1 MRWAQSAAIAAIG
14 MTFGLGATAAPE
26 VVELKDGHQVI
37 GEVVAEKPGAIYVD
51 LGFDVLRI
59 PRDQVVRRGKA
70 DEVADRPGPGPA
82 VAAEADPHG
91 FYSVGPLKARPVKD
105 LVHQYG
111 EAVISV
117 ETPSGLGSGF
127 LVNDEG
133 YAVTNNH
140 VIEGETRIAVVLY
153 QNTPSGLARKR
164 IEKVEIVALN
174 PFVDLA
180 LLKIPPQKDLKLA
193 HAVLGSLDDLNAGDG
208 AFAIGN
214 PLGLER
220 SVSQG
225 IVSTLN
231 RTFGGLIYLQTDAAI
246 NPGNSG
252 GPLFNLKGEVIG
264 VTNMGV
270 RGGDNLG
277 FAIPINTVKEFLRNR
292 NAFAFNK
299 DNPNTGYRYLDPPRR
314 TPPRPSPLGRRQG
327 QGRRGRTRAGRSR
340 RGRRVPGRGN
350 SAPRRVIGLRGK
362 TGRVAPAP
370 QFRRTPAESPAT
382 ARARARRRHLDGA
395 PRPGRRG
402 GVSWIRRT
410 DQP

>member
-1 MRWAQSAAIAAIG
+1 MLWVLPVAASAMLLALPPA
-14 MTFGLGATAAPE
+14 LDETAKSIE
-26 VVELKDGHQVI
+26 VLELKDGHKVT
-37 GEVVAEKPGAIYVD
+37 GEVVAEKPGALYVD
-51 LGFDVLRI
+51 LGFDVVRI

-70 DEVADRPGPGPA
+70 DESGSKPADAAATAP
-82 VAAEADPHG
+82 AAESDPRG

-127 LVNDEG
+127 LVNDDG

-153 QNTPSGLARKR
+153 QNTPGGLARRR

-180 LLKIPPQKDLKLA
+180 LLKLPPQDGLKLG
-193 HAVLGSLDDLNAGDG
+193 HAVLGSLEDLSAGDG
-208 AFAIGN
+208 AFAVGN

-225 IVSTLN
+225 IISTLN
-231 RTFGGLIYLQTDAAI
+231 RNFGGLVYLQTDAAI

-277 FAIPINTVKEFLRNR
+277 FAIPINVVKDFLRNR
-292 NAFAFNK
+292 NAFVFNK

-314 TPPRPSPLGRRQG
+314 LRSGPPPS
-327 QGRRGRTRAGRSR
+327 
-340 RGRRVPGRGN
+340 
-350 SAPRRVIGLRGK
+350 
-362 TGRVAPAP
+362 
-370 QFRRTPAESPAT
+370 SPA
-382 ARARARRRHLDGA
+382 AKDSDKDKDKDKPSKAGEGA
-395 PRPGRRG
+395 NAKAP
-402 GVSWIRRT
+402 
-410 DQP
+410 